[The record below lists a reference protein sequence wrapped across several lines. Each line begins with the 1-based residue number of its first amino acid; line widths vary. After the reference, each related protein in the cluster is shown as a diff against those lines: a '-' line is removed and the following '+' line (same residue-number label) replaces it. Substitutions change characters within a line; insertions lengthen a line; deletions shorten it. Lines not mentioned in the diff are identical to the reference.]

1 MTRRRMR
8 RLPPF
13 FVPPFVLLILKVLKG
28 RVRIYALPLSHFSEA
43 GGPHV

>member
-13 FVPPFVLLILKVLKG
+13 FVPPFVLLILKG